1 MQIRATFHL
10 PDDLTEEEKLEPI
23 KNLGDDSR
31 IRLLNRLYSK
41 RRKVRRHSLPRPPDE
56 LTVACLES
64 EAARLQCASR
74 LVGQPAWAL
83 SGSTG
88 AGTGSEMP
96 VHDSKPCAPG
106 APAWCGQSA

>member
-41 RRKVRRHSLPRPPDE
+41 RRKVRWPSLHSLAPDAW
-56 LTVACLES
+56 TAACLQSGAALLLANMVAGES
-64 EAARLQCASR
+64 AGKGIEWRHWRRHRL
-74 LVGQPAWAL
+74 
-83 SGSTG
+83 
-88 AGTGSEMP
+88 
-96 VHDSKPCAPG
+96 
-106 APAWCGQSA
+106 